1 MARPQAA
8 SRCGGYGAFP
18 APPALRRGAVGPP
31 HHDKERTVGIIRH
44 RDGRRAPHEAVARGR
59 AFSAVDT
66 PLAFDS
72 HDAAY
77 DYLLRHAEEEP
88 LKGIRGEILEDLSL

>member
-1 MARPQAA
+1 MGSFVIAM
-8 SRCGGYGAFP
+8 GA
-18 APPALRRGAVGPP
+18 
-31 HHDKERTVGIIRH
+31 
-44 RDGRRAPHEAVARGR
+44 APHMKLSQGGR

-72 HDAAY
+72 HGAAY

-88 LKGIRGEILEDLSL
+88 LKGVRGEILEDLSL